1 METKRIPFDEMA
13 EVLEDVLLRHGL
25 SQADA
30 TLSARLFTETTCDGV
45 YSHGLGRFPS
55 YIRNM
60 ETGYIDPTA
69 ACRKV
74 AGTGAIERWD
84 GAGGPGNLNAYRCMD
99 RAVDLAL
106 SHGVGVVALA
116 NTNHW
121 MRAGTYGW
129 QAADRGV
136 LAMLWTNTIAN
147 LPPWGATQPGL
158 GNNPMVLAVPRKAGH
173 VVLDFAQSQY
183 SYGTLEQKQRTGER
197 LPYPGGFTTD
207 GRLTDDPEA
216 ILESKRPLP
225 IGMWKGAGLSM
236 LLDLFATLLSGGRST
251 AEISADP
258 VEHRVSQ
265 VFIAISPEASAAGL
279 GINTDATTEEIIAF
293 AKSGAEDGAV
303 RYPGERVLR
312 VREENRRLGI
322 PVDSETWDAVQRL

>member
-1 METKRIPFDEMA
+1 METKRIPFDEMV
-13 EVLEDVLLRHGL
+13 EVLAGVLVRHGFGP
-25 SQADA
+25 SEAA
-30 TLSARLFTETTCDGV
+30 LSARLFTESTCDGV

-55 YIRNM
+55 YVRNV
-60 ETGYIDPTA
+60 ENGYIDPRA
-69 ACRKV
+69 KCRKV
-74 AGTGAIERWD
+74 AGSGAFERWD
-84 GAGGPGNLNAYRCMD
+84 GASAPGNLNAYRCMD

-106 SHGVGVVALA
+106 SHGVGVIALA

-136 LAMLWTNTIAN
+136 LALLWTNTIAN
-147 LPPWGATQPGL
+147 LPPWDGTKPTL

-173 VVLDFAQSQY
+173 IVLDFAQSQY
-183 SYGTLEQKQRTGER
+183 SYGTLEQKQRKGER

-216 ILESKRPLP
+216 ILDSKRPLP

-265 VFIAISPEASAAGL
+265 VYIAISLEASGNGL
-279 GINTDATTEEIIAF
+279 GIDAGATVDQIIAF
-293 AKSGAEDGAV
+293 AKSAAEDGSI

-322 PVDSETWDAVQRL
+322 PVDSETWDTVRGL